1 MSTVRNF
8 QDMLNEYLP
17 NELLA
22 EEFIKRDY
30 FLQNIEKDN
39 SWGQGDL
46 IVPFRGSRAST
57 VKLGSLAAA
66 SEINQSK
73 YVRGKITDKPE
84 MWASLIFNHR
94 DIMEHGKLSEQ
105 NFLKI
110 LPGEVEDLMDFM
122 KMAFSLQITN
132 GEAFAKATANGTLNA
147 GIVVDRPERF
157 EVGQP
162 VMLEDGN
169 TAAAK
174 YWVKS
179 IDINTATIVL
189 SALMDLSTI
198 ADLTAY
204 TLAQVPVFYFDGG
217 ETAGNRFTSIK
228 KSLLSAVNGGTS
240 SLYGQSKLAYPYLQA
255 INVSGATVTASNILD
270 KLFDAMTLVRNRGKG
285 NPDKFVMS
293 YKHLGSIMKII
304 ELSKG
309 AYKMAD
315 SSNATIYGWT
325 EIEVVGVKGRMTVVA
340 IQEMDDDSIF
350 ILDLRALKIYSNGF
364 FQKRRSPEGREYFE
378 IRNTSGYQYVVDA
391 CFFGDVVLERPSR
404 CGILHSIPNY

>member
-1 MSTVRNF
+1 
-8 QDMLNEYLP
+8 MLNEYLP

-30 FLQNIEKDN
+30 FLQNVEKDN
-39 SWGQGDL
+39 NWGQGDL

-110 LPGEVEDLMDFM
+110 LPGEVEDLLDYM

-132 GEAFAKATANGTLNA
+132 GEAFAKAAANGTVGA
-147 GIVVDRPERF
+147 GIQVDRPERF

-162 VMLEDGN
+162 VMLQDGN

-179 IDINTATIVL
+179 IDMETGIVVL

-198 ADLTAY
+198 ADVSAY
-204 TLAQVPVFYFDGG
+204 TVAQAAVFYLDGG

-228 KSLLSAVNGGTS
+228 KSLLSAANGGS
-240 SLYGQSKLAYPYLQA
+240 STLYGQSKLAYPYLQA
-255 INVSGATVTASNILD
+255 INVSGASVTASNILD
-270 KLFDAMTLVRNRGKG
+270 KLFDAVTVVRNRGKG
-285 NPDKFVMS
+285 NPDKLIMS

-315 SSNATIYGWT
+315 ASNATIYGWT
-325 EIEVVGVKGRMTVVA
+325 EIELVGVKGRMTVVA
-340 IQEMDDDSIF
+340 IQEMDDDAIF
-350 ILDLRALKIYSNGF
+350 IMDLRALKIYSNGF

-378 IRNTSGYQYVVDA
+378 IRNTSGYQYIVDA

-404 CGILHSIPNY
+404 CGILHSISYP